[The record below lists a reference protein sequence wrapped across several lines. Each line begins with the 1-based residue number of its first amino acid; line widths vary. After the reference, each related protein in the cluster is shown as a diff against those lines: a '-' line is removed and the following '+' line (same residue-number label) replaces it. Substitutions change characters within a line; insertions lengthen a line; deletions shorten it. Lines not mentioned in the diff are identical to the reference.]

1 MIVRQTTK
9 ELLAASIMELAR
21 TKTVEKITVKEIVQ
35 NCGLTSTTFYHYF
48 QDKYQLLAWIYNRK
62 AEALFAEKNVI
73 YTWPQL
79 LRALCTPLLEHPSF
93 FANVFKNTAGQDSF
107 SNKTMEYALALMKNR
122 LREDNGGME
131 LPSDIQFCLQF
142 YFRAIARTVNEW
154 FVEGEPIPLDELVS
168 LMDAA
173 MPGPLEA
180 YLRR

>member
-1 MIVRQTTK
+1 
-9 ELLAASIMELAR
+9 
-21 TKTVEKITVKEIVQ
+21 
-35 NCGLTSTTFYHYF
+35 
-48 QDKYQLLAWIYNRK
+48 
-62 AEALFAEKNVI
+62 
-73 YTWPQL
+73 
-79 LRALCTPLLEHPSF
+79 
-93 FANVFKNTAGQDSF
+93 
-107 SNKTMEYALALMKNR
+107 MEYALALMKNR

-154 FVEGEPIPLDELVS
+154 FVEGEPIPLDELVG